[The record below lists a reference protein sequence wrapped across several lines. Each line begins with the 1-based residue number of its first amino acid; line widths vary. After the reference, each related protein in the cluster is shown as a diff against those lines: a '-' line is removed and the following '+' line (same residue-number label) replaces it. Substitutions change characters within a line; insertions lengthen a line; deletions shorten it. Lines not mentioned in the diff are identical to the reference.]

1 MTDEERGRDAADEPE
16 TPDANDDSARPANG
30 DPATDPTHDPQPM
43 TDDTD
48 RTTTATDRTTTATD
62 RTTTASDR
70 TATASDR
77 AETDRDAE
85 SDGSGTD
92 RLSTDDLRGL
102 LDRVGL
108 AALSLL
114 AVVAGWGFYSQSG
127 NAIRIWFDS
136 AYQSVALAV
145 FNLAV
150 LFVALAGV
158 THQLRRIRAD
168 DRDGSAE

>member
-1 MTDEERGRDAADEPE
+1 MSDGPSRD
-16 TPDANDDSARPANG
+16 
-30 DPATDPTHDPQPM
+30 DPADGDATDDGDHTRDPPQPM

-48 RTTTATDRTTTATD
+48 ADRTETDADRTTDTDRT
-62 RTTTASDR
+62 
-70 TATASDR
+70 
-77 AETDRDAE
+77 ETDA
-85 SDGSGTD
+85 DGDYWTEPVDSSGFG

-114 AVVAGWGFYSQSG
+114 AVVAAWGFYSQSG
-127 NAIRIWFDS
+127 NAIRTWFDP

-150 LFVALAGV
+150 LLVALAGV
-158 THQLRRIRAD
+158 AHQLRRIRAAESGGP
-168 DRDGSAE
+168 DR